1 MGPEKP
7 ETMTKVELR
16 PLVWLFSYLV
26 KGLMQGLPELVQQV
40 DPEGKIWSKDARGLV
55 TKKT

>member
-16 PLVWLFSYLV
+16 LLVWLFSYLV

-40 DPEGKIWSKDARGLV
+40 DSEGKIWSKDARGLV